1 MANYIIIP
9 FVSLSSPFCIPLG
22 FLLCFSKCHVLF
34 AFGSSFSRKIILGY
48 CCSSRLSADC
58 PAIRRSSA
66 AGSLVPVGRFPLW
79 QAMKSRFC
87 YWQAMQV
94 YSHFAKSS
102 LQGLPLSP
110 LSCVCTAAPFNGLK
124 CFFVAAALAV
134 AGVLCCPPVFC
145 SSHGKNGLLFCSLR
159 PFPGFGNIN
168 PYPTIKTALRGFL
181 RLWRRFIGKAL

>member
-1 MANYIIIP
+1 MFLKVSC
-9 FVSLSSPFCIPLG
+9 FVCFWFFFHTQNNFRALLQLPPLRRLSSDPPQ
-22 FLLCFSKCHVLF
+22 LCSRCAGPGVALF
-34 AFGSSFSRKIILGY
+34 TLQ
-48 CCSSRLSADC
+48 
-58 PAIRRSSA
+58 AI
-66 AGSLVPVGRFPLW
+66 
-79 QAMKSRFC
+79 KSRFC

-102 LQGLPLSP
+102 LQGLPLS
-110 LSCVCTAAPFNGLK
+110 LSIVRCTAAPFNGLK
-124 CFFVAAALAV
+124 CFFAAAALAA
-134 AGVLCCPPVFC
+134 AGVLRCPPLFC